1 MVEELLRELELRLV
15 VLRHSQQAAR
25 VLVNAVHEDAHA
37 LVERVGVLAQAQVMR
52 EGVDERALVVAVA
65 GMDHHAGG
73 FVDHE
78 HVVIFID
85 DLQRNL
91 LRDDLQAAAPVG
103 HHEADHV
110 AGPDDVVG
118 LDGGLPHPHVAFLE
132 GLLDAVA
139 GGVLEVGGHIFVDPD
154 GRLPRIHFQTE
165 VLEHFLRLLLRHFF
179 AVAGTLSGSVVRESV
194 TSVPMRIFSDAA
206 GRCWYT
212 KALTESA

>member
-1 MVEELLRELELRLV
+1 MLW
-15 VLRHSQQAAR
+15 
-25 VLVNAVHEDAHA
+25 
-37 LVERVGVLAQAQVMR
+37 VLADAQVVR
-52 EGVDERALVVAVA
+52 QGVDERALVVAVA

-73 FVDHE
+73 LVDHE
-78 HVVIFID
+78 HVVVLVD
-85 DLQRNL
+85 DVQRDF
-91 LRDDLQAAAPVG
+91 LRDDLQPTAPVG

-118 LDGGLPHPHVAFLE
+118 LDGRLPHPHVAFLE

-139 GGVLEVGGHIFVDPD
+139 GSVLEVGGHVFVDPH

-165 VLEHFLRLLLRHFF
+165 VLEHLLRLLRRHFF
-179 AVAGTLSGSVVRESV
+179 AAGTLAGSVVRESV
-194 TSVPMRIFSDAA
+194 TSVPMRTFSEAA